1 MTVVC
6 ENNKIQMRKES
17 DINSEIY
24 FQSILKNDESHQTP
38 CDSSHMAEKELIL
51 EYLQIW
57 YVFVVAIA
65 WS

>member
-51 EYLQIW
+51 EYLQI
-57 YVFVVAIA
+57 
-65 WS
+65 